1 MGRKMKLFII
11 FLVIVTAISFWR
23 LTRPRVPADPQAAAE
38 IENYIDALISK
49 SSPPGLSV
57 SVVKDGKVVYQR
69 GFGWADGPK
78 RLPASADTVYHW
90 WSMTKV
96 PTAIAILQLHDA
108 GLLDIDDPV
117 NDHLPFFRVESK
129 GEHAPPITIR
139 QLLRHTSGLK
149 DTVPAMIGW
158 VHYEDVV
165 YSQTDLLKQHLPDY
179 NQLRFLPD
187 EKAAYSNLGYM
198 VLGAVIE
205 SASGERYEDYI
216 REHVLTPL
224 GMEDTGFL
232 YTDQIS
238 GRIAAGSH
246 PIASL
251 YTPLLPFLLD
261 MKPLVRERQG
271 ALFWFNPLYIDV
283 TPSTGLI
290 GSVDE
295 AALLA
300 RALLAR
306 SELLSPESH
315 RLLLPQGAGPTG
327 RPLGWA
333 EFNTAGR
340 LWVQHSGGGPGF
352 ATVMRLYPD
361 ENLGIVIMAN
371 NTDLPREE
379 LVGAFADL
387 DW

>member
-1 MGRKMKLFII
+1 
-11 FLVIVTAISFWR
+11 
-23 LTRPRVPADPQAAAE
+23 
-38 IENYIDALISK
+38 
-49 SSPPGLSV
+49 
-57 SVVKDGKVVYQR
+57 
-69 GFGWADGPK
+69 
-78 RLPASADTVYHW
+78 
-90 WSMTKV
+90 
-96 PTAIAILQLHDA
+96 
-108 GLLDIDDPV
+108 
-117 NDHLPFFRVESK
+117 
-129 GEHAPPITIR
+129 
-139 QLLRHTSGLK
+139 
-149 DTVPAMIGW
+149 
-158 VHYEDVV
+158 
-165 YSQTDLLKQHLPDY
+165 
-179 NQLRFLPD
+179 
-187 EKAAYSNLGYM
+187 M

-205 SASGERYEDYI
+205 SVTGEPYEDYI

-224 GMEDTGFL
+224 SMENTGFL
-232 YTDQIS
+232 YPGQMS
-238 GRIAAGSH
+238 GKVAAGSH
-246 PIASL
+246 PIASV

-261 MKPLVRERQG
+261 MKPLIREREG
-271 ALFWFNPLYIDV
+271 AQFWFNPLYIDV

-295 AALLA
+295 AVLLA

-315 RLLLPQGAGPTG
+315 RLLLPQGSGPTG

-333 EFNTAGR
+333 EYSTDGR